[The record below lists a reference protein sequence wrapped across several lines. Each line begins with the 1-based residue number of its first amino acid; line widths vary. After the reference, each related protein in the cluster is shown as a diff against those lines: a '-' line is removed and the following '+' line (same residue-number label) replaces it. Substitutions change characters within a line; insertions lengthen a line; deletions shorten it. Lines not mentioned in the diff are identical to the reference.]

1 MRALVAVALLGLALP
16 LAAQQVTVASPAAER
31 LRVTTT
37 SEEASREFFAGVS
50 AARNIQF
57 TSAAMHFD
65 RALEIDKGLGLARA
79 FRAAVVP
86 GLTQAE
92 RVAAID
98 SAIATMTTAT
108 TGERVVALALREF
121 PNRERA
127 HALWETAVTLLPGDP
142 NVAYY
147 AALTTPAPRDI
158 KALRAVTERYPTD
171 AAAYNILAYQLWQ
184 AGDQEGGFTAV
195 RRYMELAP
203 DQPNAYDSYGELL
216 QWSGRLTDAQAH
228 YARAVQLDSNFSEGY
243 MGSAEISQLSG
254 RGMDARRW
262 IQQAIAHSP
271 SKATTIGYT
280 RALAR
285 SFLMDG
291 LVKEGT
297 DQFAIALRDAQ
308 ALKRPALIAAIH
320 RDMAF
325 TDAQSGRGTSIA
337 AHLTS
342 AAEASSADEP
352 MQVELTAAANA
363 VGGDLTVARQAT
375 QKLAT
380 LAQPDNKYGTHA
392 SVINA
397 IILLRENKPK
407 EALTQLAGAPLD
419 DPWVRT
425 LTAECYVAAGNLTD
439 ARALKNQV
447 LSDPQLN
454 LEDGYNVS
462 ARIRAAKIKA

>member
-1 MRALVAVALLGLALP
+1 MRALVAIALLGLALP

-79 FRAAVVP
+79 FRAAIVP

-121 PNRERA
+121 PDRA
-127 HALWETAVTLLPGDP
+127 RANALWETAVTLLPGDP

-147 AALTTPAPRDI
+147 AALTTPAPRNI

-195 RRYMELAP
+195 RRYLELAP
-203 DQPNAYDSYGELL
+203 DQPNAHDSYGELL
-216 QWSGRLTDAQAH
+216 QWSGRMTDAQAH
-228 YARAVQLDSNFSEGY
+228 YARAVQLDANFSEGY

-254 RGMDARRW
+254 RGVDARRW

-291 LVKEGT
+291 LVKEGM
-297 DQFAIALRDAQ
+297 DQFAVALRDAQ

-325 TDAQSGRGTSIA
+325 ADAQSGRGTSIA

-363 VGGDLTVARQAT
+363 VGGDLTVARKAT

-447 LSDPQLN
+447 LSDPQLD